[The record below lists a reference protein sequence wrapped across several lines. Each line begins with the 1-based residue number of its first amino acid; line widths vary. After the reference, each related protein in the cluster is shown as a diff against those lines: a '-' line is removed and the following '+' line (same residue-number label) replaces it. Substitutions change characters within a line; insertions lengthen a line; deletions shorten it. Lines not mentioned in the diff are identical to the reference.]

1 MSKAIMDRSSM
12 EFTTFMIHV
21 LAEAWGISCVDVYK
35 KLNKSGAIDDYLVPH
50 YDVLHTLGEQ
60 YLTEDIGEYLK
71 TRGVEV

>member
-1 MSKAIMDRSSM
+1 MNNVIMDRASM

-21 LAEAWGISCVDVYK
+21 LAEAWGISCRDVYK

-60 YLTEDIGEYLK
+60 YLTEDIGDYLK
-71 TRGVEV
+71 ARGVKR